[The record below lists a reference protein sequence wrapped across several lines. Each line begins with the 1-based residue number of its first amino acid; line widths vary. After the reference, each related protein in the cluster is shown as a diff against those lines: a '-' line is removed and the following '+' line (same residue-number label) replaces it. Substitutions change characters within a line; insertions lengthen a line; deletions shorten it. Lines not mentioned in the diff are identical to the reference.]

1 MLTVAYDEIELADDG
16 SRVRARANCPATPG
30 RFSAGWLLRLALLTP
45 HRVRLAA
52 TDDVLRTDR
61 PFVYPLEL
69 TRAGMTSF
77 GAQAP
82 ALAPDLPPAVLERAR
97 RGRAVILVWLGHEAI
112 PLELND
118 AGTVWLFDVIEMFIG
133 QHGLPRGAVWLATG
147 TVSALDVLV
156 EWLGAR
162 GLYLPEAVELR
173 ALSVFPGFAQA
184 TYRANEQGWDVDC
197 APNDDGDGADGAVR
211 ASKVALAPDAFRA
224 RTVTADEL
232 AAEHASGALRAKRF
246 LCLNDG
252 VELHRQVIVSAL
264 QSAGLLADSLTRF
277 DAAPVE
283 LNGRCAFPVPGMPD
297 FQERVR
303 DGWLALQPTLP
314 LRVTDPQPYRASYV
328 SIASDASFTGYP
340 VVDDRLLAPIL
351 SRQLFVWAGPPDT
364 LHCLHG
370 LGFRSFARL
379 IDESYDKPDTDSA
392 RMLRLIGAIEALG
405 RGPKAALRDL
415 HVAALPELEHNH
427 AHLIEGRHQ
436 LEALLRE
443 LDARLG
449 TA

>member
-1 MLTVAYDEIELADDG
+1 MLTVAYDEIALADDG

-30 RFSAGWLLRLALLTP
+30 RFSAGWLLRLALLAP
-45 HRVRLAA
+45 DRVRLAA
-52 TDDVLRTDR
+52 THDVLRSDR

-69 TRAGMTSF
+69 SRAGMASF
-77 GAQAP
+77 GAGAS
-82 ALAPDLPPAVLERAR
+82 ALAPDLPPAVLERVR
-97 RGRAVILVWLGHEAI
+97 RGRAAILVWLGHEAI

-118 AGTVWLFDVIEMFIG
+118 AGTVWLFDVIEMFIA
-133 QHGLPRGAVWLATG
+133 QHGLPRGAVWLVTG
-147 TVSALDVLV
+147 TVSALDALV

-162 GLYLPEAVELR
+162 GLYLPEVVELR

-197 APNDDGDGADGAVR
+197 APDGADGAVR
-211 ASKVALAPDAFRA
+211 AGKVALAPEAFRA
-224 RTVTADEL
+224 RTIAVDEL

-283 LNGRCAFPVPGMPD
+283 LNGRCAFPVPSMPD
-297 FQERVR
+297 FQDRVR
-303 DGWLALQPTLP
+303 HGWLALQPALP

-328 SIASDASFTGYP
+328 SIASAASFAGYP
-340 VVDDRLLAPIL
+340 VVDDRLLAPML
-351 SRQLFVWAGPPDT
+351 NRQLFVWAGPPDT
-364 LHCLHG
+364 LHILHG

-379 IDESYDKPDTDSA
+379 IDERYDKPDTDSA
-392 RMLRLIGAIEALG
+392 RMLHLIGAIEALG
-405 RGPKAALRDL
+405 RCPKAALRDL
-415 HVAALPELEHNH
+415 HVAAQPEIEHNH

-436 LEALLRE
+436 LEVLLRE